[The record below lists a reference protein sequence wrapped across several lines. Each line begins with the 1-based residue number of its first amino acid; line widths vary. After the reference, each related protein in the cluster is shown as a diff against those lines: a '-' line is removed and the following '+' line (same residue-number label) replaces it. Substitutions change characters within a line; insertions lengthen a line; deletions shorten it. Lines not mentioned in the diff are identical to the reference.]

1 MQKDLNKIYFCL
13 LNKKKPQ
20 FGDFE
25 NSQPLQIDS
34 NAAEIKKLLQ
44 KVWHVEVTDVI
55 VQIFL

>member
-34 NAAEIKKLLQ
+34 NTAEIKKLLQ
-44 KVWHVEVTDVI
+44 KCDM
-55 VQIFL
+55 